1 MIRIPRPDAFNRI
14 LSALD
19 RAPAVVLLGAR
30 QIGKT
35 TLAKQVALESGEGV
49 IFLDLERGS
58 DRRKLGDPEA
68 YLRDRIGSLTI
79 IDEVHRAP
87 RLFEELRWLIDEG
100 RQSGQKAG
108 QFLLLGSAS
117 LDLIQQSSE
126 TLAGR
131 VQYIE
136 LSPIQPKEARDF
148 GLDQDQL
155 WLRGGF
161 PDSLLSLDDGAS
173 LAWRE
178 DFIRSYLER
187 DVPMFAPRMPGALI
201 GRLWTMLANGQGT
214 VLNSA
219 KLATNLTVSAPAVV
233 RYIDLLVDLLL
244 VRRLQPWVGNVS
256 KRLVKSPK
264 IYVRDS
270 GIVHALLEI
279 GTLDHLLGHPV
290 VGMSWEGHVI
300 DALIGAVGSRS
311 RPYFYATNQG
321 AEIDLIFEMAGK
333 PAIGIEIKRSSTA
346 QFERGF
352 IQACDDLSIEN
363 RIAVYNGTESFPMK
377 GGVIAH
383 GLIAAIDAV
392 KAATADPFGRSP

>member
-1 MIRIPRPDAFNRI
+1 MTKIPRPEARARI
-14 LSALD
+14 MNALE
-19 RAPAVVLLGAR
+19 RASAVVLLGAR

-35 TLAKQVALESGEGV
+35 TLARQIAHEKGEGTN
-49 IFLDLERGS
+49 FLDLERSS
-58 DRRKLGDPEA
+58 DLRKLSDAEA
-68 YLRDRIGSLTI
+68 YLQNRIGSLTI

-100 RQSGQKAG
+100 RHSGQTSG

-136 LSPIQPKEARDF
+136 LSPIQPGEARDF
-148 GLDQDQL
+148 GIDQDQL

-161 PDSLLSLDDGAS
+161 PDSLLSVNDGES

-178 DFIRSYLER
+178 GFIRSYLER

-201 GRLWTMLANGQGT
+201 GRLWTMLANAQGT
-214 VLNSA
+214 ILNAS
-219 KLATNLTVSAPAVV
+219 KLATNLTVSAPAVG
-233 RYIDLLVDLLL
+233 RYVDLLDDLLL

-279 GTLDHLLGHPV
+279 GSLDQLLGHPV

-333 PAIGIEIKRSSTA
+333 PAIAIEIKRSSTA
-346 QFERGF
+346 QYERGF
-352 IQACDDLSIEN
+352 IQACNDLEIEN
-363 RIAVYNGTESFPMK
+363 RIVVYNGKESFPMR
-377 GGVIAH
+377 GGVVAH
-383 GLIAAIDAV
+383 SLIAAIDAV

>member
-1 MIRIPRPDAFNRI
+1 MVKIQRPEALRRI
-14 LSALD
+14 LTALD

-35 TLAKQVALESGEGV
+35 TLARQIALEKGESALL
-49 IFLDLERGS
+49 LDLERGS
-58 DRRKLGDPEA
+58 DLRKLADPET
-68 YLRDRIGSLTI
+68 YLRHRIGALTI

-100 RQSGQKAG
+100 RQNGQHAG

-117 LDLIQQSSE
+117 LDLIQKSSE

-131 VQYIE
+131 VHYIE
-136 LSPIQPKEARDF
+136 LSPIQPQEAHDH
-148 GLDQDQL
+148 GLALDQL

-161 PDSLLSLDDGAS
+161 PESLLSADDQTS

-178 DFIRSYLER
+178 NFIRSYLER
-187 DVPMFAPRMPGALI
+187 DIPLFAPSLPSEMI

-214 VLNSA
+214 LLNAS
-219 KLATNLTVSAPAVV
+219 KLATNLSVSAPTIS

-244 VRRLQPWVGNVS
+244 IRRLQPWVSNVQ

-279 GTLDHLLGHPV
+279 GSLEHLLGHPII
-290 VGMSWEGHVI
+290 GLSWEGHVI
-300 DALIGAVGSRS
+300 DALIGAAGARA
-311 RPYFYATNQG
+311 RPYFYATSQG
-321 AEIDLIFEMAGK
+321 AEIDLIFEVAGK
-333 PAIGIEIKRSSTA
+333 PAIAIEIKRSSTA
-346 QFERGF
+346 QFGRGF
-352 IQACDDLSIEN
+352 LQACDDLGIEN
-363 RIAVYNGTESFPMK
+363 RIVVYNGTESFPMK
-377 GGVIAH
+377 GGVQAH
-383 GLIAAIDAV
+383 GLLSAMQAV
-392 KAATADPFGRSP
+392 KSTVAGPFARSS